1 MTSNAYG
8 ASKPSSS
15 LSIDRT
21 KLKYSIFYYPGTGGH
36 IIGWLLGLAYDHRLL
51 QTALDCFPA
60 ELKNNPRSVR
70 DENHIVESGW
80 CLHENVQQLNPYIKL
95 IFLGPAS
102 DYKYWPIRGV
112 KAELSHGPEIPLP
125 PIKLGTDGD
134 RRPTELYA
142 INKIVELSNTHT
154 KSVFLTM
161 SPSARMRACYEKG
174 VRPWRTYDTPTL
186 GSVKHEMISN
196 KIAQDELLA
205 NIPIDY
211 YFNFND
217 LYNNKYINTIKSM
230 IDHPLTDA
238 HIEAIEIL
246 VNRYIDITPLKLH
259 KIINDENKLS

>member
-1 MTSNAYG
+1 M
-8 ASKPSSS
+8 
-15 LSIDRT
+15 L
-21 KLKYSIFYYPGTGGH
+21 KLPEK
-36 IIGWLLGLAYDHRLL
+36 
-51 QTALDCFPA
+51 
-60 ELKNNPRSVR
+60 E
-70 DENHIVESGW
+70 
-80 CLHENVQQLNPYIKL
+80 YIKL

-112 KAELSHGPEIPLP
+112 KAELSH
-125 PIKLGTDGD
+125 
-134 RRPTELYA
+134 A
-142 INKIVELSNTHT
+142 INKIVKLSNTHT

-186 GSVKHEMISN
+186 GSVKHEMKSN

-211 YFNFND
+211 CFNFND

-238 HIEAIEIL
+238 HIEAIDIL

>member
-8 ASKPSSS
+8 ANKPSSS
-15 LSIDRT
+15 SIDRT

-95 IFLGPAS
+95 IFLVPAS

-112 KAELSHGPEIPLP
+112 KAELSH
-125 PIKLGTDGD
+125 
-134 RRPTELYA
+134 A
-142 INKIVELSNTHT
+142 INKIVKLSNTHT

-186 GSVKHEMISN
+186 GSVKHEMKSN

-211 YFNFND
+211 CFNFND

-238 HIEAIEIL
+238 HIEAIDIL